1 MKEMKKQMFTKNGL
15 RITVE
20 NERKT
25 FSVLKAYMKSWG
37 LDIKTSRRNT
47 NIGHEGMEQLIQSLL
62 DEYANYKIEIFNERL
77 EEIKKEFHKKT
88 EEIRLEEAENRE
100 KLSSTISESEELI
113 AKLKKSVKEKEIEN
127 MKIEK
132 MYRKMKMACIGIS
145 VICSTVWLAIFL
157 QYLYSM

>member
-1 MKEMKKQMFTKNGL
+1 MKKQIFTRNGL

-77 EEIKKEFHKKT
+77 EEIKKEFNKKT

-100 KLSSTISESEELI
+100 KLLSTILESEELI
-113 AKLKKSVKEKEIEN
+113 AKLKNSVKEKEIEN

-132 MYRKMKMACIGIS
+132 MYRKMKMGCIGIS
-145 VICSTVWLAIFL
+145 VIYSTVWLAIFL